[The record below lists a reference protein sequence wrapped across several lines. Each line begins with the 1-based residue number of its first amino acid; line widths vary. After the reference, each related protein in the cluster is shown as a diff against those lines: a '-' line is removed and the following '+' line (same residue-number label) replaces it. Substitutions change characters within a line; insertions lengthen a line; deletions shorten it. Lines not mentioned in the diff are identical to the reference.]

1 MLPLS
6 VMAGQSRPKD
16 GVASA
21 RLCPGHPRSWQT
33 KGKFVDARDKPGQAE
48 VFYSP
53 RATLTG
59 IAADPNGE
67 GSDPTRTIGQF
78 AACNFNV
85 KRTARHLDLHTNTV
99 YFRLNRIRELT
110 GIDPR
115 CQAGLSL
122 PLTTVRMM
130 GARNGARTVGQ

>member
-1 MLPLS
+1 
-6 VMAGQSRPKD
+6 
-16 GVASA
+16 
-21 RLCPGHPRSWQT
+21 
-33 KGKFVDARDKPGQAE
+33 VDARDKPGHDE

-53 RATLTG
+53 RAALTG
-59 IAADPNGE
+59 IAADLEGE
-67 GSDPTRTIGQF
+67 ANDPPRTVHQF
-78 AACNFNV
+78 AACNLNV
-85 KRTARHLDLHTNTV
+85 KRAARHLDLHTNTV

-115 CQAGLSL
+115 CQAGL

>member
-1 MLPLS
+1 
-6 VMAGQSRPKD
+6 MAGLVPAIHVFGRRK
-16 GVASA
+16 
-21 RLCPGHPRSWQT
+21 
-33 KGKFVDARDKPGQAE
+33 E

-67 GSDPTRTIGQF
+67 GSDPARTIGQF
-78 AACNFNV
+78 AACNLSV
-85 KRTARHLDLHTNTV
+85 KRAARHLDLHTNTV
-99 YFRLNRIRELT
+99 YFRLNRIRDLT

-115 CQAGLSL
+115 CHAGLSL

-130 GARNGARTVGQ
+130 GAGRGRRRWGR